1 MKLFKLNLIALVA
14 MLSQIPAFSQ
24 DKPLSPEET
33 VSGDIGGVK
42 TEIVYCRPSARGRKM
57 IGGKDPYG
65 KVWRTGANQAT
76 TIEFSKDVLIEGK
89 PLAEGKYALF
99 TIPGENE
106 WTIIFNTGYKNAM
119 GAYNYKE
126 GEDVLR
132 VNVKSQKAP
141 KFVETF
147 TIAPEKDKV
156 SLTWENFYVAFKV
169 KSK

>member
-1 MKLFKLNLIALVA
+1 
-14 MLSQIPAFSQ
+14 
-24 DKPLSPEET
+24 
-33 VSGDIGGVK
+33 
-42 TEIVYCRPSARGRKM
+42 
-57 IGGKDPYG
+57 
-65 KVWRTGANQAT
+65 
-76 TIEFSKDVLIEGK
+76 
-89 PLAEGKYALF
+89 LF

-126 GEDVLR
+126 SEDVLR
-132 VNVKSQKAP
+132 VNVKSQKAA

-147 TIAPEKDKV
+147 TITPEKDKV